1 MTARTGAGPLA
12 TKRVDRGDE
21 VPADPP
27 GPWSRLVTNDPDE
40 AHRWL
45 LAAYPD
51 HRLRASDRRGEFA
64 FHATHARFGSASL
77 ARVRYPM
84 NADNEVFTRDVVGV
98 VEVLSGGWGVD
109 AGAGEVMA
117 GAGDLLLVPP
127 RRTRA
132 ILHRDMEV
140 VAVELPLADVR
151 RVAQERCGLAPVD
164 LRFQGLSPVS
174 PSAAELWRNTT
185 RYLTRVVLP
194 DTAFGASALVQA
206 EATGLLVAVALA
218 TFPNTTMTGAPSR
231 GAGAVAPAAVRRAVA
246 YIEEYAGQPLTVTD
260 VAVAAGLGARALQQ
274 AFRRYLDTT
283 PTRYLRRVRLERVHT
298 ELQAAEPGVG
308 LTVAA
313 VAARWGFVHLGRF
326 ATEYRRAYGRP
337 PSQTLRDAG

>member
-1 MTARTGAGPLA
+1 MTGRTGAGPSA
-12 TKRVDRGDE
+12 TTRVDCGDE
-21 VPADPP
+21 ASADPP
-27 GPWSRLVTNDPDE
+27 GSWSRLVTDDPDE

-45 LAAYPD
+45 LAAYPE
-51 HRLRASDRRGEFA
+51 HRLRAFDRRGGVVFRA
-64 FHATHARFGSASL
+64 AHARFGSASV

-84 NADNEVFTRDVVGV
+84 NADNDVFTRDVVGV
-98 VEVLSGGWGVD
+98 AEVLSGGWGVD
-109 AGAGEVMA
+109 VGAGEVMA

-140 VAVELPLADVR
+140 VAVEIPLADVR

-174 PSAAELWRNTT
+174 PSAAQLWRNTT
-185 RYLTRVVLP
+185 RYLTQVALP
-194 DTAFGASALVQA
+194 GAAFGANALVQA

-218 TFPNTTMTGAPSR
+218 TFPNTTMTEAPSR

-246 YIEEYAGQPLTVTD
+246 YIEQYADQTLTVTD

-274 AFRRYLDTT
+274 AFRKYLDTT
-283 PTRYLRRVRLERVHT
+283 PTRYLRQVRLERVHT
-298 ELQAAEPGVG
+298 ELQAAEPGAG

-313 VAARWGFVHLGRF
+313 VAARWGFAHLGRF

-337 PSQTLRDAG
+337 PSQTLRS